1 VRLLGYTVRILF
13 MAFNGADEV
22 ALQAPAGEG
31 STAAVP
37 RSKKSLASFRVPNL
51 AVFWGTFRGGACV
64 QETWGTRVA
73 YETSTPPLTLEEQI
87 DLASVR
93 VIRSRTR
100 LGILD
105 ALCFYTGE
113 WAGNCGSAASSFLI

>member
-1 VRLLGYTVRILF
+1 

-51 AVFWGTFRGGACV
+51 AVFWGTFRGGPYA
-64 QETWGTRVA
+64 QELG
-73 YETSTPPLTLEEQI
+73 I

-113 WAGNCGSAASSFLI
+113 WAGCGSAASSFLIKGPGAESRRQARRVIMYDP